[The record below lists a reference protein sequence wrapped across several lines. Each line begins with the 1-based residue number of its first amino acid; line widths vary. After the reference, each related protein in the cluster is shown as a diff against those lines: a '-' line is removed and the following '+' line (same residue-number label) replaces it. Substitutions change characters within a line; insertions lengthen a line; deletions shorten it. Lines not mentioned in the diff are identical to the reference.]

1 MISNDFAARSRPP
14 LALIPSMAFKEE
26 LERVGRLV
34 EARLEALLGGSADA
48 DQSGAAPAASDL
60 APAMRYAVLGGGK
73 RLRPFLLMQSARLFG
88 VDEEA
93 ALDAACA
100 LECVHC
106 YSLVHDDLPAMDD
119 DDLRRGR
126 PTVHNAF
133 DEATA
138 ILVGDGLLTIAFEIL
153 SAPSTNPDAAIRAEL
168 VLHLARASGWHGMV
182 LGQALDLT
190 IGQKSFSKEDVA
202 TMQALKTGALFRFG
216 CEAGAILGRANA
228 IERAALMSY
237 AAAFGQAFQLADDL
251 LDAEGDAAT
260 LGKAVAKYASQGKAT
275 LIALLGTE
283 AAKARLAG
291 LVAEAEQALAPF
303 GKKGAMLID
312 AARFVAERRA

>member
-1 MISNDFAARSRPP
+1 
-14 LALIPSMAFKEE
+14 MAFKED

-34 EARLEALLGGSADA
+34 EARLEALLGGKAKASR
-48 DQSGAAPAASDL
+48 GATGPAKNDL
-60 APAMRYAVLGGGK
+60 PEAMRYAVLGGGK

-88 VDEEA
+88 VSE
-93 ALDAACA
+93 DASIDAGCA
-100 LECVHC
+100 LECIHC

-119 DDLRRGR
+119 DDMRRGR
-126 PTVHNAF
+126 PTVHKAY

-138 ILVGDGLLTIAFEIL
+138 ILVGDGLLTIAFEIM
-153 SAPSTNPDAAIRAEL
+153 SAPSTNPDPSIRSEL

-190 IGQKSFSKEDVA
+190 IGQRGFGKEDVA
-202 TMQALKTGALFRFG
+202 MMQALKTGALFRFA

-228 IERAALMSY
+228 SDRAALISY

-260 LGKAVAKYASQGKAT
+260 LGKAVAKDAGQGKAT
-275 LIALLGTE
+275 LIALLGTD

-303 GKKGAMLID
+303 GGRAAMLID